1 MTRFS
6 AVLFAAALGCA
17 TSAPAV
23 AATVDPAAAAVLD
36 RYIQAIGGRAE
47 LERIKTVETISES
60 TLFGTSQKMYHI
72 EDRPT
77 RRFYTRNEGPSGTAE
92 VGFDG
97 TRVWRRTAFFR
108 GYLSNDDP
116 QAKALTG
123 ERFQRWQ
130 YRESGRDF
138 AKLPNETIDGKELLV
153 VGSTTFAARG
163 AEVPIKL
170 YFDSVTYL
178 LVRAVTGTDVTS
190 VETLSDYRKVDGGL
204 VAFSLKV
211 ETPQAT
217 IERRIVSVRQNV
229 PLDES
234 LFRFETAANATPS
247 GALASPSPTAS
258 AAPGMR
264 YKPESE
270 IPEDERIKTFEFLWK
285 TVNDTYPD
293 LHFGGV
299 DWRAVHDRYLPQAR
313 ATRTSGPF
321 HKLLATMVN
330 ELNQSHFH
338 VFAPDQTLDLQSTTR
353 ERMGSVDLNL
363 RLIDGRLVVV
373 DLDPS
378 GSAYRGGL
386 RDGFVLTAIGGETV
400 EALRAAAKRDASQR
414 SLDEAIDAVR
424 AANRALAG
432 KSGTTVTVTA
442 LDEQDR
448 PHAFELVRELPPLA
462 SPLHFTSKTL
472 PGNVGYIKFDIFLGN
487 LLDQFRAA
495 LSQMRDTK
503 GLIIDLRGN
512 PGGVGDLSP
521 AIANLLSSDPGS
533 LGTSQFRYSTRKF
546 EFAGSGNDAYKGRV
560 IILVDELS
568 GSTSEVFSGGL
579 QEMHRATV
587 VGLTTARAVL
597 PSIVTL
603 LPTGGAFQHVVSD
616 FRTPNGRA
624 LEGQGV
630 VPDVIVSRTRKGVL
644 AGRDE
649 QLERALDLLRSD
661 LIRADSR
668 DEIARPHLPREPYA
682 EAF

>member
-1 MTRFS
+1 MTRIS
-6 AVLFAAALGCA
+6 AVLFLAALACA
-17 TSAPAV
+17 TPATAV

-36 RYIQAIGGRAE
+36 RYIQAIGGRTE

-60 TLFGTSQKMYHI
+60 TIFGTSQKMYHI

-97 TRVWRRTAFFR
+97 TRVWRRAAFFR
-108 GYLSNDDP
+108 GYLSDDDP

-123 ERFQRWQ
+123 DRFARWQ

-153 VGSTTFAARG
+153 VGSTAIATRG
-163 AEVPIKL
+163 AEVPVKL
-170 YFDSVTYL
+170 YFDPATFL
-178 LVRAVTGTDVTS
+178 LVRTATGTDVTS
-190 VETLSDYRKVDGGL
+190 VETLGDYRKVDGVL
-204 VAFSLKV
+204 VAFALTV
-211 ETPQAT
+211 VTPQAT

-234 LFRFETAANATPS
+234 LFRFETQASATPS
-247 GALASPSPTAS
+247 STPASPGPTATTS
-258 AAPGMR
+258 PGTP
-264 YKPESE
+264 YKPDSE
-270 IPEDERIKTFEFLWK
+270 IPEDQRLKTFEFLWK

-293 LHFGGV
+293 LTFGGV
-299 DWRAVHDRYLPQAR
+299 NWQEVHDRYLPQAR
-313 ATRTSGPF
+313 ATTTSGPF
-321 HKLLATMVN
+321 HRLLATMVN
-330 ELNQSHFH
+330 ELNQSHFY
-338 VFAPDQTLDLQSTTR
+338 VFAPDQTLGLESTTR

-363 RLIDGRLVVV
+363 RLIEGRLLAV

-378 GSAYRGGL
+378 GSAYRAGL
-386 RDGFVLTAIGGETV
+386 RNGFAITAVGGETV
-400 EALRAAAKRDASQR
+400 DALRAAAKRDASRR
-414 SLDEAIDAVR
+414 SLDEGIDAVR
-424 AANRALAG
+424 AVSRKLVG
-432 KSGTTVTVTA
+432 KSGTTIAVTV
-442 LDEQDR
+442 LNEQER
-448 PHAFELVRELPPLA
+448 PHTFELVRELPSLA
-462 SPLHFTSKTL
+462 SSLHFTSKTL
-472 PGNVGYIKFDIFLGN
+472 PGNVGYIKFDIFIGN

-495 LSQMRDTK
+495 LSRMRDTK

-512 PGGVGDLSP
+512 PGGVGDIAP
-521 AIANLLSSDPGS
+521 AIANLLSSGPGS

-546 EFAGSGNDAYKGRV
+546 EFAGTGNDAYKGRL

-603 LPTGGAFQHVVSD
+603 LPTGGAFQHVISD
-616 FRTPNGRA
+616 FRTPKGRA

-630 VPDVIVSRTRKGVL
+630 VPDAIVSRTRKGVL
-644 AGRDE
+644 VGRDE
-649 QLERALDLLRSD
+649 QLERALELLR
-661 LIRADSR
+661 
-668 DEIARPHLPREPYA
+668 
-682 EAF
+682 